1 MRPSRLVLLLWSTLI
16 FVLVIVELAEITHV
30 FRLPIQTAIA
40 DPTALVFA
48 LIFTTILALVGAIFI
63 GIYISNRMLSPSG
76 FTPFEEE
83 MLRMRKEL
91 QELQRSVD
99 EVHRAVAPPSEGTRP
114 APSAEADD
122 S

>member
-1 MRPSRLVLLLWSTLI
+1 MRPSRVVLLLWSSLI
-16 FVLVIVELAEITHV
+16 VALVLGELAEITHL
-30 FRLPIQTAIA
+30 FRLPLSTAIA

-48 LIFTTILALVGAIFI
+48 LIFITILALVGAIFI

-91 QELQRSVD
+91 QELRGAVD
-99 EVHRAVAPPSEGTRP
+99 ELRDAVVPGRTAGP
-114 APSAEADD
+114 ATDVEEEDP
-122 S
+122 